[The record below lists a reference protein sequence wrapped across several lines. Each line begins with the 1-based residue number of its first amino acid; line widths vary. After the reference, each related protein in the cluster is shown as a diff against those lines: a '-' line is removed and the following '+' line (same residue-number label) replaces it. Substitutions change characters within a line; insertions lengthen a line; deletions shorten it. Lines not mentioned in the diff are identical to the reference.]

1 MNKQDELKDDILSRY
16 ITPEKI
22 EKAPSGFTGR
32 VMTRIRTEK
41 ITVSSRKSFLSEYKV
56 PVISL
61 GITVLLIATAIFTS
75 SADKDAS
82 PVISFLKPVGQLI
95 DTVMKFGFLKIEKFS
110 VPGWVTYSMTAIL
123 LLTVFDRALNSLFH
137 RRAQRRNGI
146 TA

>member
-16 ITPEKI
+16 IRPEKI

-41 ITVSSRKSFLSEYKV
+41 ITASRKSFLSEYKV

-61 GITVLLIATAIFTS
+61 GITVLLIVTAIFTS

-95 DTVMKFGFLKIEKFS
+95 DTVMKFGFLKMEKFS
-110 VPGWVTYSMTAIL
+110 VPGWVTYAMAGIIL
-123 LLTVFDRALNSLFH
+123 LLVFDRVLSVLFH
-137 RRAQRRNGI
+137 RRA
-146 TA
+146 